1 MKTNQPR
8 HTNVRAIV
16 AKFFR
21 YFAVYALF
29 LCLLLPVAAIGAGT
43 EPVKDIVRLEMIS
56 AEDIALPVFE
66 GFDEVYGRS
75 PEFDALLKQ
84 FVPPGNRLLGVYIH
98 KDDMKNIAANPDAG
112 FTKYILVQTL
122 EQSVVFWNKEDFQR
136 VKESFIKEMSAIQP
150 AEMPEVGDMMTNISS
165 YLSTNYKTDLKVK
178 VGEVRNLGE
187 MESAEDRIGF
197 LILSNY
203 GVTTPEGKSDYPVA
217 AAMMAMNVRDRL
229 IFVYTYLGKSQSAE
243 DIAWVKETA
252 TQFSDRMQG
261 VNAERPAVG
270 ADAGSFLRN
279 LVLILLGALGGIVG
293 VMLVLNRK
301 RHKDEVL

>member
-1 MKTNQPR
+1 MKTNLLC
-8 HTNVRAIV
+8 HTNVPATV
-16 AKFFR
+16 VKLSR
-21 YFAVYALF
+21 YYAALGLL
-29 LCLLLPVAAIGAGT
+29 LCLLLPVAAMAT
-43 EPVKDIVRLEMIS
+43 DQEPTKDIVRHEMIS
-56 AEDIALPVFE
+56 AEDIALPAFD

-84 FVPPGNRLLGVYIH
+84 FVPAGNRLLSVYIH

-136 VKESFIKEMSAIQP
+136 VKESFVKEMAAIQP
-150 AEMPEVGDMMTNISS
+150 AEMPEVGDMMTNIST
-165 YLSTNYKTDLKVK
+165 YISTNYKTDLKVK

-187 MESAEDRIGF
+187 MASAEDRIGF

-203 GVTTPEGKSDYPVA
+203 GVTTPEGNMDYPVA

-229 IFVYTYLGKSQSAE
+229 VFVYTYLGKSQSAE
-243 DIAWVKETA
+243 DIAWVKDTA
-252 TQFSDRMQG
+252 THFADRMQT
-261 VNAERPAVG
+261 VNAEKPAVG

-301 RHKDEVL
+301 RQKDEVL